1 MSGRLDR
8 RSFLKK
14 SVATSAGAALGFSFE
29 EKALLARAE
38 AVSDPPAP
46 STPNQSLPT
55 GKIGDLEI
63 SRLICGGNLIS
74 GNAHSRDL
82 IYVSSLLKQYF
93 TDEKVLETLQIAEE
107 NGINTAIV
115 RLDSHCL
122 RILDKHWN
130 ERGGKLQWIVQIKPS
145 EQNIKRDIRRAVD
158 NGATGAYLQ
167 GGVADDF
174 TARGR
179 IDLIATAVECMKEHG
194 VIAGIGAHMLD
205 VVVAC
210 EEAKLNPDFY
220 MKTLNSKSY
229 WSAGPMP
236 RHDSVWAETP
246 PETIEFMKKVNKPW
260 IAFKVLGAGA
270 IEPKEGF
277 KYAFDNGADFICV
290 GMFDFQV
297 GMDAD
302 LVRDAFAK
310 GVDRAR
316 PWMA

>member
-1 MSGRLDR
+1 MSKELDR

-14 SVATSAGAALGFSFE
+14 SVATSAGAALGLSLE
-29 EKALLARAE
+29 EKALLAQAE
-38 AVSDPPAP
+38 AQSAPPAS
-46 STPNQSLPT
+46 STSGESLPA
-55 GKIGDLEI
+55 GKIGNLEI

-82 IYVSSLLKQYF
+82 IYVSPLLKQYF
-93 TDEKVLETLQIAEE
+93 TDDKVLETFQLAEE
-107 NGINTAIV
+107 NGVNTAIL
-115 RLDSHCL
+115 RLDSHVL
-122 RILDKHWN
+122 RIIDKHWN
-130 ERGGKLQWIVQIKPS
+130 ERGGKLQWIAQIKPS
-145 EQNIKRDIRRAVD
+145 EKNIKRDIRRAVD

-179 IDLIATAVECMKEHG
+179 IDLIGMAVECMKEHG

-205 VVVAC
+205 VVVESEKAG
-210 EEAKLNPDFY
+210 LNPDFY

-246 PETIEFMKKVNKPW
+246 KETIEFMKTVNKPW

-270 IEPKEGF
+270 IHPKAGF
-277 KYAFDNGADFICV
+277 SYAFDNGADFICV

-297 GMDAD
+297 RMDAD
-302 LVRDAFAK
+302 LVRDKFAK
-310 GVDRAR
+310 EIDRPR

>member
-38 AVSDPPAP
+38 AGSDLPVSNT
-46 STPNQSLPT
+46 SGQGLPT

-74 GNAHSRDL
+74 GGAHSRDL

-93 TDEKVLETLQIAEE
+93 TDDKVLETFQIAEE

-130 ERGGKLQWIVQIKPS
+130 ERGGKLQWIAQIKPS

-179 IDLIATAVECMKEHG
+179 IDLIGMAVECMKEHG

-210 EEAKLNPDFY
+210 EEAGLNPDFY

-246 PETIEFMKKVNKPW
+246 QETIEFMKTVNKPW

-270 IEPKEGF
+270 IHPKEGF
-277 KYAFDNGADFICV
+277 KYAFNNGADFICV
-290 GMFDFQV
+290 GMFDFQIEEDV
-297 GMDAD
+297 EITENILAN
-302 LVRDAFAK
+302 VKRE
-310 GVDRAR
+310 R
-316 PWMA
+316 PWRA